1 MINYSSLHSLI
12 DFNNQVINLDQPK
25 NPTLS
30 TMIVSSPNDQSIPIQ
45 SSSEPENINEKP
57 PEPQSQTMSN
67 IILPTLQS
75 QLISNEKKQEI
86 ASNLIDSVGLSVQK
100 TWIDKM
106 LCCLNFLRKYFS
118 ITSLEVRQRLV
129 QSFIPFNSGFYE
141 ICVNKP
147 DLYGPFWIYTT
158 LVFVIAACGSLSS
171 YFQNQIDQN
180 FYQQFVPI
188 AGTTVY
194 SIGFGLPLL
203 LYILLKFFGEKI
215 SYFSTVCIYGYSLCV
230 FIPVTII
237 CSCGNVYVQW
247 IFLSYGVLASTSF
260 ILFNFWKIFSIQ
272 TGNKKYILIGI
283 VIIVQVVL
291 FLLLKLYFFETFKIN
306 INGGNVPNSQPNAP
320 TPTPSENPNP

>member
-1 MINYSSLHSLI
+1 MLVS
-12 DFNNQVINLDQPK
+12 
-25 NPTLS
+25 NPS
-30 TMIVSSPNDQSIPIQ
+30 EQSIPIQ
-45 SSSEPENINEKP
+45 NPSEPISITEKP
-57 PEPQSQTMSN
+57 REPQNQPITN
-67 IILPTLQS
+67 LLLPTLQS
-75 QLISNEKKQEI
+75 QLISNEKKQEM

-106 LCCLNFLRKYFS
+106 LCCLNFLRQYFS
-118 ITSLEVRQRLV
+118 ITSQEVRQRLI

-158 LVFVIAACGSLSS
+158 LIFVIAACGSLSS
-171 YFQNQIDQN
+171 YFQNQVDQN

-188 AGTTVY
+188 AGTTIY

-215 SYFSTVCIYGYSLCV
+215 SYFSTVCIYGYSLSV
-230 FIPVTII
+230 FIPITII

-260 ILFNFWKIFSIQ
+260 ILFNFWKLFSVQ

-283 VIIVQVVL
+283 VIIVQAVL
-291 FLLLKLYFFETFKIN
+291 FLLLKLYFFETFTIN
-306 INGGNVPNSQPNAP
+306 MNGGNAQVPQTQEPTAP
-320 TPTPSENPNP
+320 TPLPSENPNPQPAPGL